1 MAFTTTNATTIVAA
15 VKLRERILSEFR
27 DIKPLIQLDT
37 PKSLQEVLKKLRFIV
52 NMIEIFMNDEKANL
66 YKSDKI
72 ALEDLL
78 QAGVV
83 NFISVFESK
92 SEIERLK
99 IAVSLEKMAKDILQT
114 D

>member
-1 MAFTTTNATTIVAA
+1 MGFNTTNATTIVAA

-27 DIKPLIQLDT
+27 NIKPLIQVDT
-37 PKSLQEVLKKLRFIV
+37 VKSLKEVLKKLRFIV
-52 NMIEIFMNDEKANL
+52 KMIEVFMNDEKANL
-66 YKSDKI
+66 YKSDKV
-72 ALEDLL
+72 ALDIL
-78 QAGVV
+78 QSEVV

-99 IAVSLEKMAKDILQT
+99 IAVSLEKMAKDILKT